1 MTTFQMFQIACLVS
15 FVMGVGGILYAMFAY
30 DAPMAKVI
38 AILGFAG
45 GVICG
50 VVLLAMS
57 APPRQRCTALA
68 GSTVRWVDSYDRSKW
83 FYVDLGGKAYCK
95 VYDERQYFLGVGSVL
110 DQSFDGTPETRP

>member
-15 FVMGVGGILYAMFAY
+15 FVIGVGGIAYAMMAY
-30 DAPMAKVI
+30 DAPMAKVF
-38 AILGFAG
+38 AILGMLS

-57 APPRQRCTALA
+57 APARPRCVALA

-83 FYVDLGGKAYCK
+83 FYVDLGGKQYCK

-110 DQSFDGTPETRP
+110 EQSFDGSPETRP